1 MTSQIHA
8 GSLRGCLEVN
18 DGRKS
23 PGLGIRAQEPKPQSV
38 SSLKWGLWQIILA
51 LSISLFSL
59 VEKKYIYIHVYSIEL
74 PGP

>member
-1 MTSQIHA
+1 MTSRIHA
-8 GSLRGCLEVN
+8 GSLRGFLEVN

-23 PGLGIRAQEPKPQSV
+23 PGLGIRAQEPKSQSV

-59 VEKKYIYIHVYSIEL
+59 VEKNIYIHVYSIEL